1 MSCVVFWWYSYF
13 WKCIIPLSE
22 PSMVQNP
29 TAIHSARDDFLK
41 VYWNHASGDYD
52 YYEVA
57 IEYNSTRL
65 QNQKLNKTQSEC
77 LFSDLVPGR
86 LYTVTIST
94 WSGQYNSTISI
105 HGRTC
110 EWLFVLESLF
120 PIIRE
125 QALMFLQ
132 TLIKKSIISL
142 ITNQS
147 CQHNLTFESI

>member
-1 MSCVVFWWYSYF
+1 
-13 WKCIIPLSE
+13 
-22 PSMVQNP
+22 MVQNP

-65 QNQKLNKTQSEC
+65 QTQKLNKTQSEC

-110 EWLFVLESLF
+110 EYLFTIL
-120 PIIRE
+120 
-125 QALMFLQ
+125 
-132 TLIKKSIISL
+132 
-142 ITNQS
+142 
-147 CQHNLTFESI
+147 